1 MLQTDAQI
9 IGAIT
14 KAAPQSITHII
25 VVKNNKDGKRQKRA
39 CAKKAQ
45 ARKEVETFSTYCPD
59 CKNRPFQFLKC
70 FANHHK

>member
-1 MLQTDAQI
+1 MLQADAQI

-14 KAAPQSITHII
+14 RAAPQSVTHTI

-45 ARKEVETFSTYCPD
+45 AEKKVETFSTYCPA
-59 CKNRPFQFLKC
+59 CKNRPF
-70 FANHHK
+70 